1 MVALDPKGQSVENVN
16 FNAYSIGAA
25 ANELIQVNNTYQV
38 SDTFTRVLGNH
49 ILKFGGNLHFDRI
62 NADAIAQFNGNY
74 VFSGTET
81 GVDFADFLIGIPSQ
95 FNQSQLNP
103 FDARNK
109 YVGLFAQDSWHAQP
123 NLTVNYGLRWDRIA
137 PWTEKYNQISTFV
150 PGAQSQ
156 VFPGAPAG
164 ILYPTDPGIP
174 DTIAPVD
181 EKSFAPRIG
190 VAWTPQAET
199 GSFLGKILG
208 TPGTAKRRF
217 FYGPGADNYE
227 MALAKSLALTG
238 SKSMLFRVEVFN
250 VFNHAP
256 FNGPSSV
263 DGNIGSSTFGNVV
276 SAAPPRILQGAAKFM
291 F

>member
-1 MVALDPKGQSVENVN
+1 MISLGNTKSFQATAINEFHLSYLRDDTNLGQPVGGRNVSLASQGFANADGKPSIVALDPKGQSVENVN

-49 ILKFGGNLHFDRI
+49 ILKFGGNLHFDQV
-62 NADAIAQFNGNY
+62 NANAIAQFNGNF
-74 VFSGTET
+74 VFARTET

-103 FDARNK
+103 FYARNK
-109 YVGLFAQDSWHAQP
+109 YVGLFAQDSWHALP

-164 ILYPTDPGIP
+164 ILYPTDP
-174 DTIAPVD
+174 
-181 EKSFAPRIG
+181 
-190 VAWTPQAET
+190 
-199 GSFLGKILG
+199 
-208 TPGTAKRRF
+208 
-217 FYGPGADNYE
+217 
-227 MALAKSLALTG
+227 
-238 SKSMLFRVEVFN
+238 
-250 VFNHAP
+250 
-256 FNGPSSV
+256 
-263 DGNIGSSTFGNVV
+263 
-276 SAAPPRILQGAAKFM
+276 
-291 F
+291 